1 MPPGL
6 PGRVAA
12 ALGKQ
17 QQLGSWPELDV
28 VRALIEPHPSPLA
41 IRGFFL
47 IKSRHV
53 PRRKAD

>member
-6 PGRVAA
+6 PGQDAE
-12 ALGKQ
+12 ALRKQ
-17 QQLGSWPELDV
+17 QQMGSWPELDV
-28 VRALIEPHPSPLA
+28 VRALPDPHPSPLA
-41 IRGFFL
+41 IQGFFL